1 MDRPLRW
8 VVGLLVAAAVWIAL
22 GQPEWSWQVA
32 CAALLLA
39 AGLLWLLVR
48 TGRGNTGESD
58 WPRRSAPP
66 GDDFGGG
73 RPSRRP
79 GGGRL
84 PALSVSRRIPEE
96 DPPLVT
102 ARGRPLPPRERRT
115 PEEYAV
121 A

>member
-8 VVGLLVAAAVWIAL
+8 VVGLLVAAAVWMAI
-22 GQPEWSWQVA
+22 GRPEWSWQVA

-39 AGLLWLLVR
+39 AGFLWLLLR
-48 TGRGNTGESD
+48 MGRHETGQWA
-58 WPRRSAPP
+58 WPRRTEPP
-66 GDDFGGG
+66 GDDFGGKPG
-73 RPSRRP
+73 RRP

-84 PALSVSRRIPEE
+84 PALSASRRIPEE
-96 DPPLVT
+96 DTPLVT

>member
-48 TGRGNTGESD
+48 TGRGNTGIRLAA
-58 WPRRSAPP
+58 PQCAARRR
-66 GDDFGGG
+66 F
-73 RPSRRP
+73 RR
-79 GGGRL
+79 R
-84 PALSVSRRIPEE
+84 
-96 DPPLVT
+96 
-102 ARGRPLPPRERRT
+102 
-115 PEEYAV
+115 
-121 A
+121 